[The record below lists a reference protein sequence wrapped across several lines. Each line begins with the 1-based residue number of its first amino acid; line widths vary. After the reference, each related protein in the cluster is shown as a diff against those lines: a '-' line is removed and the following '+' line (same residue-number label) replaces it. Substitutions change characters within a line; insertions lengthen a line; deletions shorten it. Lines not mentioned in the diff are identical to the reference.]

1 MVATPIGNLGD
12 ISSRTR
18 LALIEADIW
27 IVEDT
32 RISSKLGHV
41 LEVKKPMRVA
51 NDHTDDYKLNQILNE
66 IEEGRTAALLT
77 DGGAPGVSDPG
88 SRLADLAHE
97 RGIEVDAIPGP
108 SAPIT
113 AIMLSGFY
121 AQRFAFL
128 GFLGR
133 TKGAMRKELVQFV
146 ESPYTLVLF
155 ESPHRFRT
163 LLEVSA
169 EVLGFRRY
177 AICREITKLN
187 QQVFRECLPTIPSE
201 EEVPGKGEFT
211 IVIEGHRRSQQDAD
225 HAKLGA
231 E

>member
-1 MVATPIGNLGD
+1 VATPIGNLGD
-12 ISSRTR
+12 ISPRSR

-27 IVEDT
+27 VVEDT

-51 NDHTDDYKLNQILNE
+51 NDHTDDYKLNQILDE
-66 IEEGRTAALLT
+66 IEAGRTAAVLT

-113 AIMLSGFY
+113 AIMLSGYY

-133 TKGAMRKELVQFV
+133 TKGAMRKELAQYVD
-146 ESPYTLVLF
+146 SPYTLVLF
-155 ESPHRFRT
+155 ESPHRFRN
-163 LLEVSA
+163 LLEVTA

-187 QQVFRECLPTIPSE
+187 QQVFRSTLPIIPNE
-201 EEVPGKGEFT
+201 DEVPGKGEFT
-211 IVIEGHRRSQQDAD
+211 IVVEGHRRSPQDAE
-225 HAKLGA
+225 HAKLDF

>member
-1 MVATPIGNLGD
+1 M
-12 ISSRTR
+12 
-18 LALIEADIW
+18 ALTEADFW

-41 LEVKKPMRVA
+41 LEVKKSMRVA

-88 SRLADLAHE
+88 SRLADLAHD

-133 TKGAMRKELVQFV
+133 TKGAMRKELTQFV

-163 LLEVSA
+163 LLETSA

-177 AICREITKLN
+177 AVCREISKLN
-187 QQVFRECLPTIPSE
+187 QQVFRGTLPTIPTE
-201 EEVPGKGEFT
+201 GEVPGKGEIT
-211 IVIEGHRRSQQDAD
+211 IVIEGYRRTQQEAE
-225 HAKLGA
+225 HAKL
-231 E
+231 ENE

>member
-1 MVATPIGNLGD
+1 M
-12 ISSRTR
+12 
-18 LALIEADIW
+18 ALIEADIW
-27 IVEDT
+27 VVEDT
-32 RISSKLGHV
+32 RISSKLAHV
-41 LEVKKPMRVA
+41 LEVKKTMRVA

-66 IEEGRTAALLT
+66 LQEGRTAVVLT

-133 TKGAMRKELVQFV
+133 TKGAMRKELAQFV
-146 ESPYTLVLF
+146 DSPYTLVIF

-163 LLEVSA
+163 LLETSA

-187 QQVFRECLPTIPSE
+187 QQVFRGNLPTIPNE
-201 EEVPGKGEFT
+201 DEVPGKGEFT
-211 IVIEGHRRSQQDAD
+211 IVVEGHRRSQQEAEN
-225 HAKLGA
+225 AKL
-231 E
+231 ESE